1 MLARSE
7 VTAAPGSL
15 RRLIAAAEAEVE
27 TVELADALKL
37 HGDPGVVFVDVRDPR
52 EVWRD
57 GAIDGALHCPRDMVE
72 FWVDPESPYAKPAFQ
87 QGKRYLFYCAAG
99 DGWRSALSAQAA
111 QTVGLENAARIRGGF
126 KGWRE
131 AGGPVETREPQKGG

>member
-1 MLARSE
+1 MTTALA
-7 VTAAPGSL
+7 GSL
-15 RRLIAAAEAEVE
+15 KRLIAAAEAEVV

-37 HGDPGVVFVDVRDPR
+37 HGDPDVVFVDVRVPR
-52 EVWRD
+52 ELWRD
-57 GAIDGALHCPRDMVE
+57 GAIAGALHCPRDMVE
-72 FWVDPESPYAKPAFQ
+72 FWVDPESPYAKPVFQ

-111 QTVGLENAARIRGGF
+111 QVVGLEKAARVRGGF

-131 AGGPVETREPQKGG
+131 AGGPVETREP